1 MNQIK
6 TVPLPHKFK
15 VMAEY
20 KRRIADRILERKVL
34 GKGAVLIEG
43 PKWCGKTT
51 TAKQLAKSVLDLGDS
66 SVLKQSAQMIE
77 ISPKSLLEGAT
88 PRLIDEWQALPP
100 IWDSIRS
107 EVDKRGEP
115 SQFILTGSSVLP
127 DADETIHSGTGRYA
141 HVMMRPMSL
150 YESGESTG
158 SVSLRDLFDGK
169 VPDVQENSLEIEDI
183 AYLTCRGGWP
193 WATLISK
200 NVALDQAFDYVD
212 SVMKRDIQRVD
223 RVKRS
228 PERAR
233 LLMRSYARN
242 ISQQVSYATIRK
254 DMLSNDAS
262 SLDEDTVAD
271 YIKALKKLF
280 VIEDLAAWNPNIR
293 SKAAIRTSETRHFVD
308 PSIGTA
314 ALGLG
319 PQDLINDLQSFG
331 LFFEDMVVR
340 DLRVYAEALDG
351 ELYHYRDS
359 SGLECDTV
367 LHRRNGSYALLEVK
381 IGGED
386 KINEGAASM
395 IELANNIDT
404 DKMPAPSFMAV
415 IVGVGK
421 YAYRRKDGVYVL
433 PIGCLKD

>member
-1 MNQIK
+1 M
-6 TVPLPHKFK
+6 
-15 VMAEY
+15 MAEY
-20 KRRIADRILERKVL
+20 KKRIADNILERKVL

-66 SVLKQSAQMIE
+66 FVLKQSSQMIG
-77 ISPKSLLEGAT
+77 ISPKALLEGAT
-88 PRLIDEWQALPP
+88 PRLIDEWQALPS

-127 DADETIHSGTGRYA
+127 DADETIHSGTGRFA

-158 SVSLRDLFDGK
+158 SVSLRDLFEGK
-169 VPDVQENSLEIEDI
+169 VADVQVNSLEIEDI

-200 NVALDQAFDYVD
+200 NVSLDQAFDYVD
-212 SVMKRDIQRVD
+212 SVIKHDIQRVD
-223 RVKRS
+223 KVKRS
-228 PERAR
+228 SERAR
-233 LLMRSYARN
+233 LLLRSYARN
-242 ISQQVSYATIRK
+242 ISQQASYSTIRK

-262 SLDEDTVAD
+262 TLDEDTVAD

-293 SKAAIRTSETRHFVD
+293 SKAAIRTSDTRHFVD

-319 PQDLINDLQSFG
+319 PKDLINDLQSFG
-331 LFFEDMVVR
+331 LFFEDMAVR

-359 SGLECDTV
+359 NGLECDTV

-381 IGGED
+381 LGGED

-395 IELANNIDT
+395 IELANNIDM

-415 IVGVGK
+415 IIGVGK
-421 YAYRRKDGVYVL
+421 YAYRRKDGVYVI